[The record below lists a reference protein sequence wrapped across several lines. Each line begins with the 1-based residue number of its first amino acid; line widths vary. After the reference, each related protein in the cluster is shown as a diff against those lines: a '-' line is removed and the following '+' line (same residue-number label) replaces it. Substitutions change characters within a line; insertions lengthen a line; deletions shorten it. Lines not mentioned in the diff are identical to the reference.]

1 MKKNKTLWIV
11 LGSLV
16 LLLILSQVINAGK
29 KQTKIAVEL
38 AELRTITEVVSVSGK
53 IQPEREVKISS
64 DVSGEIISMAVSEG
78 DSVTKGQ
85 LLCRINPEIY
95 QTNVQQ
101 LQANLDNA
109 KASLAST
116 QAQQMRLAAGAE
128 QALAQYNRQKQLF
141 DQKVISKQDMETAEA
156 SYKMAKADM
165 AAADKNIQAS
175 KYQVSSV
182 AARVDEGRKNLGRTN
197 IYAPSSGIVTGLNSK
212 QGERVVGTAQMAG
225 TEMMSISD
233 LSSMEVSVNINENDI
248 VLVKQGD
255 SADIKIEAYR
265 GQVFTGVVTSIS
277 NSAKFTQGMSK
288 MDQTTNFEVKIRI
301 NSSSYAH
308 LIANSKQPIK
318 PGMTATVDIK
328 TQTASNVVGIPV
340 PAVTTREPFEKS
352 KDKKEKE
359 SEDVENKTYVFVY
372 KDGEIKAREVEIG
385 LQDLNFYEVK
395 KGIKK
400 GEEIVIAPSLEIAK
414 NLMDGAK
421 VKVVD
426 KSELN

>member
-29 KQTKIAVEL
+29 KQTKIAVES

-109 KASLAST
+109 KASLAGT

-156 SYKMAKADM
+156 AYKMAKADM

-265 GQVFTGVVTSIS
+265 GQIFTGVVTSIS

-301 NSSSYAH
+301 NSSSYTH
-308 LIANSKQPIK
+308 LLAKNKQPIK

-359 SEDVENKTYVFVY
+359 SEDEENKTYVFVY
-372 KDGEIKAREVEIG
+372 KNGEIKAREVEIG

>member
-212 QGERVVGTAQMAG
+212 Q
-225 TEMMSISD
+225 
-233 LSSMEVSVNINENDI
+233 
-248 VLVKQGD
+248 
-255 SADIKIEAYR
+255 
-265 GQVFTGVVTSIS
+265 
-277 NSAKFTQGMSK
+277 
-288 MDQTTNFEVKIRI
+288 
-301 NSSSYAH
+301 
-308 LIANSKQPIK
+308 
-318 PGMTATVDIK
+318 
-328 TQTASNVVGIPV
+328 
-340 PAVTTREPFEKS
+340 
-352 KDKKEKE
+352 
-359 SEDVENKTYVFVY
+359 
-372 KDGEIKAREVEIG
+372 
-385 LQDLNFYEVK
+385 
-395 KGIKK
+395 
-400 GEEIVIAPSLEIAK
+400 
-414 NLMDGAK
+414 
-421 VKVVD
+421 
-426 KSELN
+426 

>member
-182 AARVDEGRKNLGRTN
+182 AARVDEGRKNLERTN
-197 IYAPSSGIVTGLNSK
+197 IYAPSSGIVT
-212 QGERVVGTAQMAG
+212 
-225 TEMMSISD
+225 
-233 LSSMEVSVNINENDI
+233 
-248 VLVKQGD
+248 
-255 SADIKIEAYR
+255 
-265 GQVFTGVVTSIS
+265 
-277 NSAKFTQGMSK
+277 
-288 MDQTTNFEVKIRI
+288 
-301 NSSSYAH
+301 
-308 LIANSKQPIK
+308 
-318 PGMTATVDIK
+318 
-328 TQTASNVVGIPV
+328 
-340 PAVTTREPFEKS
+340 
-352 KDKKEKE
+352 
-359 SEDVENKTYVFVY
+359 
-372 KDGEIKAREVEIG
+372 
-385 LQDLNFYEVK
+385 
-395 KGIKK
+395 
-400 GEEIVIAPSLEIAK
+400 
-414 NLMDGAK
+414 
-421 VKVVD
+421 
-426 KSELN
+426 

>member
-1 MKKNKTLWIV
+1 M

-359 SEDVENKTYVFVY
+359 SEDEENKTYVFVY

>member
-265 GQVFTGVVTSIS
+265 GQVFIGVVTSIS

-359 SEDVENKTYVFVY
+359 SEDEENKTYVFVY
-372 KDGEIKAREVEIG
+372 KDGEIKAREV
-385 LQDLNFYEVK
+385 
-395 KGIKK
+395 
-400 GEEIVIAPSLEIAK
+400 
-414 NLMDGAK
+414 
-421 VKVVD
+421 
-426 KSELN
+426 

>member
-1 MKKNKTLWIV
+1 
-11 LGSLV
+11 
-16 LLLILSQVINAGK
+16 
-29 KQTKIAVEL
+29 
-38 AELRTITEVVSVSGK
+38 
-53 IQPEREVKISS
+53 
-64 DVSGEIISMAVSEG
+64 MAVSEG

-265 GQVFTGVVTSIS
+265 GQVFIGVVTSIS

-359 SEDVENKTYVFVY
+359 S
-372 KDGEIKAREVEIG
+372 
-385 LQDLNFYEVK
+385 
-395 KGIKK
+395 
-400 GEEIVIAPSLEIAK
+400 
-414 NLMDGAK
+414 
-421 VKVVD
+421 
-426 KSELN
+426 

>member
-265 GQVFTGVVTSIS
+265 GQVFIGVVTSIS

-359 SEDVENKTYVFVY
+359 SEDEENKTYVFVY

>member
-85 LLCRINPEIY
+85 LLCSINPEIY

-265 GQVFTGVVTSIS
+265 GQVFIGVVTSIS
-277 NSAKFTQGMSK
+277 NSAKFTQVMSK

-359 SEDVENKTYVFVY
+359 SEDEENKTYVFVY

-400 GEEIVIAPSLEIAK
+400 GVEIVIAPSLEIAK

>member
-85 LLCRINPEIY
+85 LLWRINPEIY

-265 GQVFTGVVTSIS
+265 GQVFIGVVTSIS

-359 SEDVENKTYVFVY
+359 SEDEENKTYVFVY